1 VSDDCCS
8 PHPKRNVYLRMRP
21 LPEARQLFLDRFDW
35 PSILE
40 SQEVA
45 VPEAVGRVLSEPV
58 YARFSAPGY
67 HASAMDGIALAASNS
82 YGASEATP
90 VELAVGEQTWLV
102 NTGDVLPEGCDAVV
116 MIECVQLLEGDR
128 VRIEAAAYPWQHVR
142 RAGEDIVATEMLFA
156 RGHRVTAVDTGA
168 LLAGGLMQVSVRRRP
183 RVLVLPTGAEMIAP
197 DAIPAEGLPPGR
209 IVEFNS
215 TVLGKLVEEAGGEWI
230 RGERLPDDLGLISS
244 AIADSLA
251 SRRVDAVLVIGG
263 SSAGAKDFTR
273 AAVAGTGEVLVHG
286 VTMMPGKPTVL
297 GAVHDRPVVGIPGYP
312 VSAIVAFE
320 QLVAPA
326 LARMLGAPGPGRSTV
341 AACPTKK
348 VASKL
353 GMEEFVRVRLGR
365 VGERL
370 VAAPLP
376 RGAGAITTITEA
388 DGFLRVPADLEG
400 VAAGEQV
407 QVELLRPAAEVERTI
422 VAVGSHDMSL
432 DVLADLLRAT
442 GAGYRLSSSH
452 VGSLGGLL
460 ALRRGAC
467 HLAGSH
473 LLDPDDGTYN
483 SKAIARYLPGLAV
496 CRLRLV
502 QREQGLIVLPGNP
515 KGLGGLHDLTR
526 SDVTFVN
533 RQAGSGTRVLLD
545 RELGLRGITCAQVP
559 GYAIEEYTHMA
570 VAVAVQSGAADA
582 GLGIR
587 AAARALGL
595 DFVPVAS
602 ESYELVIPE
611 QHLEHE
617 GVMELLTVVGSEEF
631 RRRVEQLGGYDAS
644 RSGEVVGRDLR
655 STGDPSNLRA

>member
-1 VSDDCCS
+1 MTDDCCA
-8 PHPKRNVYLRMRP
+8 PDPGRNVYLRMKP
-21 LPEARQLFLDRFDW
+21 LPEARRLFLDRFDF
-35 PSILE
+35 PAMLE
-40 SQEVA
+40 SEL
-45 VPEAVGRVLSEPV
+45 VPVTEAVGRVLAEPV

-67 HASAMDGIALAASNS
+67 HASAMDGIALAASSS
-82 YGASEATP
+82 YGASEAAP
-90 VELAVGEQTWLV
+90 VELVVGEQTWPV
-102 NTGDVLPEGCDAVV
+102 NTGDVLPPGCDAVV
-116 MIECVQLLEGDR
+116 MIEGVERVDAQR
-128 VRIEAAAYPWQHVR
+128 VRIEAAAFPWQHVR
-142 RAGEDIVATEMLFA
+142 RAGEDIVATEMLFV
-156 RGHRVTAVDTGA
+156 RGHRVTPVDTGA
-168 LLAGGLMQVSVRRRP
+168 LLAGGVVRVAVKRRP
-183 RVLVLPTGAEMIAP
+183 RVLILPTGAEMISP
-197 DAIPAEGLPPGR
+197 DAIPPEGLPPGR

-215 TVLGKLVEEAGGEWI
+215 TVLGKLVEQAGGEWV
-230 RGERLPDDLGLISS
+230 RAERLPDDLALISS
-244 AIADSLA
+244 MIGDSLA

-263 SSAGAKDFTR
+263 SSAGARDFTR
-273 AAVAGTGEVLVHG
+273 AAVAATGEVLVHG

-320 QLVAPA
+320 QLVEPA
-326 LARMLGAPGPGRSTV
+326 LARMLGAPGPGRPTV
-341 AACPTKK
+341 TASPTKK

-365 VGERL
+365 VSGRL

-388 DGFLRVPADLEG
+388 DGFLRVGADLEG

-407 QVELLRPAAEVERTI
+407 QVELLRPVAEVERTI

-442 GAGYRLSSSH
+442 GGGYRLSSSH

-467 HLAGSH
+467 HLAGCH

-483 SKAIARYLPGLAV
+483 RRAIARYLPGV
-496 CRLRLV
+496 PVRRVRLV

-515 KGLGGLHDLTR
+515 KGLGGLDDLVR
-526 SDVTFVN
+526 PDVAFVN

-545 RELGLRGITCAQVP
+545 RELALRGISGAQVP
-559 GYAIEEYTHMA
+559 GYAVEEYTHMA
-570 VAVAVQSGAADA
+570 VAVAVQSGAADT

-587 AAARALGL
+587 AAARAVGL

-602 ESYELVIPE
+602 ERYELVIPE
-611 QHLEHE
+611 AHLDHE
-617 GVMELLTVVGSEEF
+617 GVRELLAVIGSAEF
-631 RRRVEQLGGYDAS
+631 RRRVEELGGYDATA
-644 RSGEVVGRDLR
+644 SGQVAGVG
-655 STGDPSNLRA
+655 G

>member
-1 VSDDCCS
+1 MADDCCT
-8 PHPKRNVYLRMRP
+8 PHPKRNVYLQMKP
-21 LPEARQLFLDRFDW
+21 LPEARELFLSRFDW
-35 PSILE
+35 PSLLE
-40 SQEVA
+40 VDDVA
-45 VPEAVGRVLSEPV
+45 VADSVGRVLAAPV

-67 HASAMDGIALAASNS
+67 HASAMDGIAVRSEQTW
-82 YGASEATP
+82 GASEATP
-90 VELAVGEQTWLV
+90 VELSVGEQTRFV

-116 MIECVQLLEGDR
+116 MIEGVERLSGER
-128 VRIEAAAYPWQHVR
+128 VRIEAAAHPWQHVR

-156 RGHRVTAVDTGA
+156 RGHRVTPADTGA
-168 LLAGGLMQVSVRRRP
+168 LLAGGILRVAVKRRP

-197 DAIPAEGLPPGR
+197 ADVPPEGLPPGR

-215 TVLGKLVEEAGGEWI
+215 TVLGGLVEEAGGEWV
-230 RGERLPDDLGLISS
+230 RGERLPDELPRLQAAISD
-244 AIADSLA
+244 ALA
-251 SRRVDAVLVIGG
+251 GGRADAVLLIGG

-273 AAVAGTGEVLVHG
+273 AAVAAVGEVLVHG

-297 GAVHDRPVVGIPGYP
+297 GAVHERPVVGMPGYP

-326 LARMLGAPGPGRSTV
+326 LARMLGAPEPGRPTV
-341 AACPTKK
+341 LATPTRK

-370 VAAPLP
+370 VAAPMP

-400 VAAGEQV
+400 VAAGQEV
-407 QVELLRPAAEVERTI
+407 SVELLRPLAEVERTV

-432 DVLADLLRAT
+432 DVLADLLRARS
-442 GAGYRLSSSH
+442 AGFRLSSSH

-473 LLDPDDGTYN
+473 LLDPDEGSYN
-483 SKAIARYLPGLAV
+483 VRAIERYLPVLPV
-496 CRLRLV
+496 RQVLLV
-502 QREQGLIVLPGNP
+502 EREQGLIVPSGNP
-515 KGLGGLHDLTR
+515 KGLRGLDDLVR
-526 SDVTFVN
+526 PDLSFVN

-545 RELGLRGITCAQVP
+545 RELALRGIAPEQVP
-559 GYAIEEYTHMA
+559 GYAVEEYTHLA

-602 ESYELVIPE
+602 ERYELVIAE
-611 QHLEHE
+611 QHWHHP
-617 GVMELLTVVGSEEF
+617 GVRELLEVVASSDF
-631 RRRVEQLGGYDAS
+631 RARVEALGGYDAS
-644 RSGEVVGRDLR
+644 RSGQLVRH
-655 STGDPSNLRA
+655 